1 MGAGRL
7 ARPRRKGRHVMKVT
21 GYAYP
26 WDVLGDPDFTARAS
40 ALGLD
45 EVAVAL
51 AYHST
56 RAATPWSPHGS
67 SVVARHAALYR
78 PLRPHVWQGAEL
90 TPAAPAWPP
99 WAGAG
104 TDSGG
109 DAVRALGEAG
119 IAAAGWIVLTHN
131 SRLGEAHPSAA
142 VHNCFGEVYPWALC
156 PSRPAVRTYAAT
168 VTAEAVR
175 DLDLASVILE
185 ACGPLGAVHQHQ
197 HEKTDGVW
205 APAVARL
212 LSVCCCAD
220 CAAGWTERGFEPATV
235 RARIRAQV
243 RELISTGDLTLT
255 DDGLPT
261 GVREAVL
268 ATRQASCDAL
278 RRAVLERVGPGV
290 RTVLH
295 GSMDPWATG
304 ALPGLTPAAPAET
317 DAVVLQNWTPTRA
330 SRSAVAAARAEL
342 PGRVAV
348 GSYVT
353 AVAAD
358 PVPDMGSYV
367 AALAEAGAA
376 ELHLYHLGLAGPARF
391 AALGAACDAARGRA
405 PGPAPRLRGG
415 SGDPSHEFAQREP
428 TCGDR

>member
-1 MGAGRL
+1 
-7 ARPRRKGRHVMKVT
+7 MKVT

-26 WDVLGDPDFTARAS
+26 WDVLGDPDFAARVR

-78 PLRPHVWQGAEL
+78 PLRPHVWADAEL
-90 TPAAPAWPP
+90 TPAAPSWPR
-99 WAGAG
+99 WAHAGPGA
-104 TDSGG
+104 DSGG
-109 DAVRALGEAG
+109 EAVRALGEAG
-119 IAAAGWIVLTHN
+119 IRTAGWIVLTHN

-175 DLDLASVILE
+175 GLELSSVVLE
-185 ACGPLGAVHQHQ
+185 ACGPLGVLHQHQ

-212 LSVCCCAD
+212 LSVCCCAA
-220 CAAGWTERGFEPATV
+220 CAAGWTERGLQPAAV
-235 RARIRAQV
+235 RALLRTRT
-243 RELISTGDLTLT
+243 RDMISSGDLSLT
-255 DDGLPT
+255 DDGLDA
-261 GVREAVL
+261 GLREALL
-268 ATRQASCDAL
+268 ATRQAASDAL
-278 RRAVLERVGPGV
+278 RRAVLERVPAGV

-304 ALPGLTPAAPAET
+304 ALPGLTPSAPEET

-330 SRSAVAAARAEL
+330 SVQAVVAARSRL
-342 PGRVAV
+342 PQRVAV

-353 AVAAD
+353 AVAAE
-358 PVPDMGSYV
+358 PVPDISSYV
-367 AALAEAGAA
+367 SALAEAGAA
-376 ELHLYHLGLAGPARF
+376 EAHLYHLGLAGPARF
-391 AALGAACDAARGRA
+391 GDLRAACDAARGRTPA
-405 PGPAPRLRGG
+405 PGVRAR
-415 SGDPSHEFAQREP
+415 
-428 TCGDR
+428 